1 MEYICKDYKSKLM
14 EGGKRHRSES
24 LESLST
30 HRDRSSSST
39 HSSDT
44 VVRTISINN
53 LNEFICEN
61 VLSEFLRQNNI
72 YVAKCIPSIGYN
84 ERSRNFQVIVRE
96 SDLDKILVPELWPRG
111 VTLSLR
117 DGISK
122 PKEAVHGR
130 REKNLPGV
138 VITSGMSYWHS

>member
-1 MEYICKDYKSKLM
+1 MEYICKDYKSKPT

-30 HRDRSSSST
+30 HRDRSSST

-44 VVRTISINN
+44 VVRTISISN